1 MSFLG
6 LDIDVIACLR
16 MGAIGGLGAI
26 PGTLCAH
33 PCDVVKINMQIGGS
47 SSYPNAFKTIMGTIG
62 KNGKP
67 MGVLGFYRGLTPAI
81 EQRMVARGPMFLI
94 SELYTQVVEKTTGIA
109 GTGARFVG
117 SVGSGY
123 TTGFLAGLA
132 EYRKKMLSQSII
144 TAKEARWGNIIR
156 TATKSGNT
164 NSLFRRLHAAGAC
177 SAVYD
182 STFFSTQHHL
192 ATERNFSPPV
202 SYGSAA
208 AAAVTVAFLF
218 DTTVARMMVVAPSK
232 PVKTFSQHVKEL
244 VWNGAP
250 KVEGQNPIVRCLRGA
265 RVGFRGLPA
274 RIVEFAISYS
284 VTGFVSIYV
293 VAFFATKVM
302 SDNNKDD
309 EEVR

>member
-1 MSFLG
+1 
-6 LDIDVIACLR
+6 
-16 MGAIGGLGAI
+16 
-26 PGTLCAH
+26 
-33 PCDVVKINMQIGGS
+33 
-47 SSYPNAFKTIMGTIG
+47 
-62 KNGKP
+62 
-67 MGVLGFYRGLTPAI
+67 
-81 EQRMVARGPMFLI
+81 
-94 SELYTQVVEKTTGIA
+94 
-109 GTGARFVG
+109 
-117 SVGSGY
+117 
-123 TTGFLAGLA
+123 
-132 EYRKKMLSQSII
+132 MLSQSII

-250 KVEGQNPIVRCLRGA
+250 KMEGQNPIVRCLRGA

-302 SDNNKDD
+302 SDNNEDD
-309 EEVR
+309 EEER

>member
-94 SELYTQVVEKTTGIA
+94 SELYTQVVEKTTGIT

-164 NSLFRRLHAAGAC
+164 NSLFRRLPQRA
-177 SAVYD
+177 SFAVIMD
-182 STFFSTQHHL
+182 
-192 ATERNFSPPV
+192 
-202 SYGSAA
+202 
-208 AAAVTVAFLF
+208 
-218 DTTVARMMVVAPSK
+218 
-232 PVKTFSQHVKEL
+232 
-244 VWNGAP
+244 
-250 KVEGQNPIVRCLRGA
+250 
-265 RVGFRGLPA
+265 
-274 RIVEFAISYS
+274 
-284 VTGFVSIYV
+284 
-293 VAFFATKVM
+293 
-302 SDNNKDD
+302 
-309 EEVR
+309 